1 MMKPQAGRPHRH
13 KRTITSLSPHRLNTN
28 TQADSRT
35 GNTQNISSQPH
46 RRNTTILPPHGRN
59 TKKYKLAA
67 TQATKLR
74 ACCHTANKT
83 ASFQPHRQ
91 PKYKLAATQASY
103 KTTSSRPHRQQNYKL
118 TATQAEKNYKL
129 AATQA
134 SYKTTSLPPHKR
146 QNYQLTATQAYGIE
160 TVYMLPQEQN

>member
-1 MMKPQAGRPHRH
+1 MIKPQAGHLTGINKQVQAYHP
-13 KRTITSLSPHRLNTN
+13 PHRLNNTN
-28 TQADSRT
+28 TQADSHT
-35 GNTQNISSQPH
+35 CNTENISSQPY
-46 RRNTTILPPHGRN
+46 RRKNYNR
-59 TKKYKLAA
+59 AA